1 MRRAYRDD
9 SLETIRILCSQECHD
24 QSTHRMADH
33 HGLVNRKF
41 IHHRNHILSNGSDGY
56 GLAGVFRTARSIRID
71 GDAAVL
77 RSQVGDNREVEV
89 LRRAQAM
96 NKDKSQAL
104 FRCAL
109 RVRVGIVQLVV
120 VHFDLRHVG

>member
-1 MRRAYRDD
+1 
-9 SLETIRILCSQECHD
+9 
-24 QSTHRMADH
+24 MANH
-33 HGLVNRKF
+33 HGLVNQEF
-41 IHHRNHILSNGSDGY
+41 IHHRNHILSNGSDGD
-56 GLAGVFRTARSIRID
+56 GLAGVFRTSRSIRIK

-77 RSQVGDNREVEV
+77 GCQVGDNREVEV

-96 NKDKSQAL
+96 DKDESQAL

-120 VHFDLRHVG
+120 VYFDVRHVG